1 MGKVSWVLQVRQHE
15 PQSRT
20 QIEQGV
26 PGEAEYVRIAID
38 RLIAEGYATELERP
52 RRARLVRLERPFDFS
67 DEGGSV

>member
-1 MGKVSWVLQVRQHE
+1 
-15 PQSRT
+15 
-20 QIEQGV
+20 V

-38 RLIAEGYATELERP
+38 RLIAEGYATEFERP